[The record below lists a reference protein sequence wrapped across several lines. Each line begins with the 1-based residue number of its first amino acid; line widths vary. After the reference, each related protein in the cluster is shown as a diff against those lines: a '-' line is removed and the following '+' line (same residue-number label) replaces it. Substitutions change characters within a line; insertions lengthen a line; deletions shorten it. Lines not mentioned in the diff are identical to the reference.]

1 MEHRKLNELENEAGF
16 GDIGE
21 SVRVS
26 SEASQRANSL
36 QGNVDEILNTLPD
49 QSNSVRRL
57 AVTVND
63 LNQNVDISDNQR
75 KAFVRLAHNQN
86 IIFIEFI

>member
-1 MEHRKLNELENEAGF
+1 MDELENQGGF
-16 GDIGE
+16 EDIGQ

-26 SEASQRANSL
+26 AEASQKAKSL
-36 QGNVDEILNTLPD
+36 QGNVDSILNTLPD

-75 KAFVRLAHNQN
+75 KAFYQ
-86 IIFIEFI
+86 IGT

>member
-75 KAFVRLAHNQN
+75 KDFVRLAHNQN